1 MFVGDVK
8 RPVEVTKTFRRKR
21 VLAIDHAVKL
31 VIRIQQV
38 KHIVFLVGDV
48 QVAFVVID
56 HALWSRDPVLF
67 AEEFGHRAVSR
78 YAEHFVLFVVANQ
91 KRSVRSQ
98 RDPFGGNQSFVFTS
112 YQTLISASVN
122 LPQSS
127 GVIVG
132 KKDVAFGVDYQLLRR
147 RDSKARVKQR
157 LQSIRFVPHFK
168 CRAALVRQIELALVP
183 DQSIR
188 RSKTH
193 ARICGKDTRLVGSV
207 GHQNQAF
214 LLQLAGSRKQ
224 ETDQDEKET

>member
-1 MFVGDVK
+1 MKV
-8 RPVEVTKTFRRKR
+8 
-21 VLAIDHAVKL
+21 AV
-31 VIRIQQV
+31 RIQHV
-38 KHIVFLVGDV
+38 EYVVLFIGDV

-132 KKDVAFGVDYQLLRR
+132 KKDVAFGVDYPLLRR
-147 RDSKARVKQR
+147 GVSKARVKQR
-157 LQSIRFVPHFK
+157 LSSIRVVAH
-168 CRAALVRQIELALVP
+168 L
-183 DQSIR
+183 
-188 RSKTH
+188 
-193 ARICGKDTRLVGSV
+193 
-207 GHQNQAF
+207 
-214 LLQLAGSRKQ
+214 
-224 ETDQDEKET
+224 